1 MTGDRGQTAEDRRQ
15 MSEGRGQTAKEP
27 AFGSRRK
34 KEDEKVRRWEFGSR
48 KLECGSGKRLK
59 SEGGMRKWEKK
70 LRKVGIKSE
79 SQNVEEKTLIRT
91 E

>member
-34 KEDEKVRRWEFGSR
+34 KEDEKVRRWEFGS
-48 KLECGSGKRLK
+48 GKA
-59 SEGGMRKWEKK
+59 E
-70 LRKVGIKSE
+70 VGIY
-79 SQNVEEKTLIRT
+79 
-91 E
+91 